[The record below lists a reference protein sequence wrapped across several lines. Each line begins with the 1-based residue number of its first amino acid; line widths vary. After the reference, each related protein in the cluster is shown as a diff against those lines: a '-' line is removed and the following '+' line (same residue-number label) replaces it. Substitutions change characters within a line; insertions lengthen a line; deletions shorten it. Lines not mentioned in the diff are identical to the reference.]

1 MRNAV
6 TAGLAA
12 LLVVLYCA
20 PLLAGDSAGGVKWET
35 DYKKGLEAAAKSN
48 KLMFIEFTAEW

>member
-6 TAGLAA
+6 MAGLVA
-12 LLVVLYCA
+12 LLVALCSA
-20 PLLAGDSAGGVKWET
+20 PLLAGESAEGVKWET